1 LFIFI
6 KKYDIIYIV
15 NGKELIFMSY
25 IKGFVFANGER
36 LAITRKLVVED
47 YGQAHQLLSA
57 LGARHYLI
65 TLIEEE

>member
-1 LFIFI
+1 
-6 KKYDIIYIV
+6 
-15 NGKELIFMSY
+15 MSY
-25 IKGFVFANGER
+25 IKGFVFVDGNK

-65 TLIEEE
+65 TLVEEE